1 MNIENRQKPLVI
13 IVAVVLVLLVGD
25 SFIRKPLM
33 ESWTNRS
40 KRIADLKKE
49 VDMDNRLIERRTSI
63 LARWNKM
70 QTNALPADKSAA
82 ETKVLNA
89 LETWTRESDIRIER
103 RQPQWRDE
111 EDSTMLEF
119 YIDATGGITSVR
131 SFLFALERDL
141 PKLALKI
148 EQLDVSRR
156 DNNGQQIALTL
167 QLTGLV
173 IGTPVNSPR

>member
-82 ETKVLNA
+82 
-89 LETWTRESDIRIER
+89 ETWTRESDIRIER